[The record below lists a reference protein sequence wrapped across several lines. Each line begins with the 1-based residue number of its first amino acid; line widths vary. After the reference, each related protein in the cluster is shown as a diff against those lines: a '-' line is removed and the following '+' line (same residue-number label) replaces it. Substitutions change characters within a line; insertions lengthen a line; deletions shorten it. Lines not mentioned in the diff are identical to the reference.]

1 MMPVIAE
8 HVFIRPI
15 CTLRPVGGSDGER
28 GIESRGFPDAL
39 HWRNEAER
47 FTFESE
53 VGEIGGFDGGRAV
66 VAAGEVRSAPSFRE

>member
-1 MMPVIAE
+1 ME
-8 HVFIRPI
+8 
-15 CTLRPVGGSDGER
+15 S

-66 VAAGEVRSAPSFRE
+66 VAADSQPVESCKPQPRVEVHSAPSFRE